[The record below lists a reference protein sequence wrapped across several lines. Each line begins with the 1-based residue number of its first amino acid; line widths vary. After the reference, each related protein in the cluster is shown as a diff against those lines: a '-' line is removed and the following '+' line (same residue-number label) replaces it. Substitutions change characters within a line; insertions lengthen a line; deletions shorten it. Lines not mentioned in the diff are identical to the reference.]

1 MTEAVDGT
9 RPRGALGG
17 GRSELHRSLLRRRLD
32 GSYTVDEWGLDTD
45 LVQLVSPALAIRWQ
59 VDVDGIDNVP
69 VSGPALLV
77 FNRRFG
83 FSEPFV
89 VSRGIRQ
96 ATGRHVRVTGAPDIA
111 PVGPALRRL
120 GAVLARPDE
129 VAGLL
134 RADHLVA
141 VALTTSPR
149 HRQLA
154 GTAPAALLASALAT
168 GAGVFP
174 VAVTG
179 REIGRRWRLVI
190 GPAIGHP
197 TSRGPL
203 AAEEL
208 GDRVRSGVQ
217 ALLDDAFPPGLF
229 RS

>member
-1 MTEAVDGT
+1 M
-9 RPRGALGG
+9 
-17 GRSELHRSLLRRRLD
+17 SETSLLRRRLD
-32 GSYTVDEWGLDTD
+32 GSYTVDEWGLDPD
-45 LVQLVSPALAIRWQ
+45 LVQLLSPALAARWQ
-59 VDVDGIDNVP
+59 VVVEGDDALP
-69 VSGPALLV
+69 STGPALLV

-89 VSRGIRQ
+89 VARGIRQ
-96 ATGRHVRVTGAPDIA
+96 ATGRYVRVTGAPDVA

-129 VAGLL
+129 IGGLL
-134 RADHLVA
+134 RSDHLVA
-141 VALTTSPR
+141 VALGSSR
-149 HRQLA
+149 RRRQLA
-154 GTAPAALLASALAT
+154 GPAPAALLAPALAT
-168 GAGVFP
+168 GAEVFP

-190 GPAIGHP
+190 GPPIEPP

-217 ALLDDAFPPGLF
+217 ALLDDAFPPGRF

>member
-1 MTEAVDGT
+1 VTEA
-9 RPRGALGG
+9 
-17 GRSELHRSLLRRRLD
+17 SLLRRRFD

-45 LVQLVSPALAIRWQ
+45 LVQLVSPALAVRWQ
-59 VDVDGIDNVP
+59 VTVEGAEALPIT
-69 VSGPALLV
+69 GPALLV

-96 ATGRHVRVTGAPDIA
+96 ATGRYVRVTGAPDIA

-141 VALTTSPR
+141 VALASSAR

-154 GTAPAALLASALAT
+154 GTAPAELLAPALAT
-168 GAGVFP
+168 GAQVFP

-190 GPAIGHP
+190 GPAVEHP